1 MFGIKIM
8 TKSTY
13 HAKINENFGDLLNQI
28 GDIAKEKND
37 LITKIDHLNFDIDSK
52 NKIINR
58 YKRSLDSLAKDLKQS
73 LENETYFKNSLSSL
87 IEKWTFKSPKNDI
100 VNIEIISQLEKVY
113 SNMFKT
119 IKEQAFLLTEMA
131 EKSDIKTIEKI
142 QKYIDNI

>member
-37 LITKIDHLNFDIDSK
+37 LIAKIDHLNFEMDSK

-58 YKRSLDSLAKDLKQS
+58 YKRSLDSLAKDLKES
-73 LENETYFKNSLSSL
+73 VKNETYFRSELSSL
-87 IEKWTFKSPKNDI
+87 IEKWTFKAPKNDTS
-100 VNIEIISQLEKVY
+100 NAEIIFQLEKVY

-142 QKYIDNI
+142 QKYVNNI